1 MSQSNEPASLPS
13 VDKVVIPRLHD
24 LGDGFQ
30 VRRALPT
37 TERRSVGPFVFLDQ
51 MGPVDLAPGH
61 GQDVRPHPHIGL
73 STLTWLFEGE
83 IRHRDSTG
91 AVEVIRP
98 GEVNW
103 MTAGRGI
110 VHSERTPQESRGHAN
125 RLSGLQLWIALPK
138 EREEIDPV
146 FTHVAAAALPRFE
159 GEGAN
164 ATLVAGTAFGATS
177 PVPVFS
183 DLVQLDVTLEAG
195 ARFRVPAD
203 FSERALYVTD
213 GEISIEGE
221 GEDAGFAA
229 GRLVLLRPGAEVV
242 VRAVGPARFAVVG
255 GEPFPE
261 RRFLY
266 WNFVS
271 SSKDRIEAAK
281 ADWRAG
287 RFASVPGETEFIP
300 LPPDP
305 PGVVWK
311 G

>member
-1 MSQSNEPASLPS
+1 MTDAVPDPTAPAAQVILPR
-13 VDKVVIPRLHD
+13 VHD

-30 VRRALPT
+30 VRRALPSAM
-37 TERRSVGPFVFLDQ
+37 RRMVGPFVFFDQ
-51 MGPVDLAPGH
+51 LGPVILGPGS

-83 IRHRDSTG
+83 IRHRDSAG
-91 AVEVIRP
+91 HVETIRA

-110 VHSERTPQESRGHAN
+110 VHSERTPPERRVTGG
-125 RLSGLQLWIALPK
+125 GLFGQQIWIALP
-138 EREEIDPV
+138 RASEETDPG
-146 FTHVAAAALPRFE
+146 FTHHTADSLPRLD
-159 GEGAN
+159 GDGAT
-164 ATLVAGTAFGATS
+164 ATIVAGEAFGLRS
-177 PVPVFS
+177 PVPTFS
-183 DLVQLDVTLEAG
+183 DLMFVDVVLADG
-195 ARFRVPAD
+195 ARFHVPAD
-203 FSERALYVTD
+203 HAERAAFV
-213 GEISIEGE
+213 ISGAVSI
-221 GEDAGFAA
+221 AGQTGTFEEM
-229 GRLVLLRPGAEVV
+229 RLVVFAPGAEIVLE
-242 VRAVGPARFAVVG
+242 AHGPTRLTLIG

-261 RRFLY
+261 KRHIY

-287 RFASVPGETEFIP
+287 RFPGIAGETEFIP

-311 G
+311 D

>member
-1 MSQSNEPASLPS
+1 MTSPHDPAPLPA
-13 VDKVVIPRLHD
+13 VDKVVLPRLHD
-24 LGDGFQ
+24 LGDGFT

-37 TERRSVGPFVFLDQ
+37 VERRSVGPFVFLDA
-51 MGPVDLAPGH
+51 MGPVDFRPGG

-73 STLTWLFEGE
+73 STLTWLHQGE

-98 GEVNW
+98 GAVNW

-110 VHSERTPQESRGHAN
+110 VHSERTPIESRPNGG
-125 RLSGLQLWIALPK
+125 RLAGLQLWIALPK
-138 EREEIDPV
+138 EKEEIEPV
-146 FTHVAAAALPRFE
+146 FTHVEAGALPRFE
-159 GEGAN
+159 GEGAT

-177 PVPVFS
+177 PVPVVS
-183 DLVQLDVTLEAG
+183 DLVQLDVMLEPG
-195 ARFRVPAD
+195 ARFRLPGD
-203 FSERALYVTD
+203 FSERALWISS
-213 GEISIEGE
+213 GELAID
-221 GEDAGFAA
+221 GEDAPHGPD
-229 GRLVLLRPGAEVV
+229 RLVLLRPGAEIV
-242 VRAVGPARFAVVG
+242 VRAIGPTRFALVG

-287 RFASVPGETEFIP
+287 RFAGVPGETEFIP

-305 PGVVWK
+305 PGVTWK

>member
-1 MSQSNEPASLPS
+1 MTMPPDAAALPP
-13 VDKVVIPRLHD
+13 VEQVVLPRLHD
-24 LGDGFQ
+24 LGDGFE

-37 TERRSVGPFVFLDQ
+37 VERRMVGPFVFLDQ
-51 MGPVDLAPGH
+51 MGPVVMPPGH

-73 STLTWLFEGE
+73 STLTWLFEGA

-98 GEVNW
+98 GAVNW

-110 VHSERTPQESRGHAN
+110 VHSERTPPDTRAAGGG
-125 RLSGLQLWIALPK
+125 LSGLQLWIALP
-138 EREEIDPV
+138 RAHEETEPTFDHIAPE
-146 FTHVAAAALPRFE
+146 ALPRLE
-159 GEGAN
+159 GEGIV
-164 ATLVAGTAFGATS
+164 ATLVAGTAFGRAS
-177 PVPVFS
+177 PVATFS
-183 DLVQLDVTLEAG
+183 DLVQLDVALAAG
-195 ARFRVPAD
+195 ARFLVPAD
-203 FSERALYVTD
+203 HAERAIYVVSGSIAVEGQD
-213 GEISIEGE
+213 GT
-221 GEDAGFAA
+221 FAA
-229 GRLVLLRPGAEVV
+229 ARLVLLRPGAEVV
-242 VRAVGPARFAVVG
+242 VRAQTAARLAVVG

-287 RFASVPGETEFIP
+287 RFAGVPGETEFIP

-305 PGVVWK
+305 PGVVMK
-311 G
+311 

>member
-1 MSQSNEPASLPS
+1 MTATATLPPIE
-13 VDKVVIPRLHD
+13 KVVLPRLHD
-24 LGDGFQ
+24 LGDGFE

-37 TERRSVGPFVFLDQ
+37 TERRMVGPFVFLDQ
-51 MGPVDLAPGH
+51 MGPVALAPGH

-98 GEVNW
+98 GAVNW

-110 VHSERTPQESRGHAN
+110 VHSERTPEESRPRGG
-125 RLSGLQLWIALPK
+125 RLSGLQLWIALPR
-138 EREEIDPV
+138 EQEEIEPS
-146 FTHVAAAALPRFE
+146 FHHVAAEALPRLD
-159 GEGAN
+159 GDGAS
-164 ATLVAGTAFGATS
+164 ATLVAGTAFGRVS
-177 PVPVFS
+177 PVPTLS
-183 DLVQLDVTLEAG
+183 PLMQLDVTLEAG
-195 ARFRVPAD
+195 ARFALPAEMP
-203 FSERALYVTD
+203 ERAIYTVSGT
-213 GEISIEGE
+213 IAVEGE
-221 GEDAGFAA
+221 EGTLEP
-229 GRLVLLRPGAEVV
+229 GRLVVLRPGAEIV
-242 VRAVGPARFAVVG
+242 VRAETSARFAVVG

-287 RFASVPGETEFIP
+287 KFQGVPGETEFIP

>member
-1 MSQSNEPASLPS
+1 MTPPHDPASPPA
-13 VDKVVIPRLHD
+13 VEKVVIPRLHD
-24 LGDGFQ
+24 LGDGFE

-51 MGPVDLAPGH
+51 MGPVDLAPGR

-83 IRHRDSTG
+83 IRHRDSIG

-98 GEVNW
+98 GAVNW
-103 MTAGRGI
+103 MTAGRGV
-110 VHSERTPQESRGHAN
+110 VHSERTPEAARAAGG
-125 RLSGLQLWIALPK
+125 RLSGLQLWIALP
-138 EREEIDPV
+138 RSHEETDPA
-146 FTHVAAAALPRFE
+146 FSHHEAGSLPVFE
-159 GEGAN
+159 GEGIA
-164 ATLVAGTAFGATS
+164 ATLVAGSAFGRAS

-183 DLVQLDVTLEAG
+183 DLVQLDVTLAAG
-195 ARFRVPAD
+195 ARFAVPSD
-203 FSERALYVTD
+203 FAERALYPTH
-213 GEISIEGE
+213 GAIAIEGE
-221 GEDAGFAA
+221 AGVHEA

-242 VRAVGPARFAVVG
+242 VRAEGPARFAVVG

-271 SSKDRIEAAK
+271 SSKERIEAAK

-287 RFASVPGETEFIP
+287 RFAGVPGETEFIP